1 MKTVGVIGGSGL
13 YEMSGFENIE
23 SVNVE
28 TPWGKPSDEIV
39 ICSSRGFR
47 VAFLPRH
54 GRGHTILPSEIN
66 YRANIYA
73 LKSLGVQWI
82 ISVGAV
88 GSMKENIKPGEVVIP
103 DQFIDHTKKRES
115 SFFGKGVAAHIS
127 MADPVCGGLAE
138 VLRKS
143 ATETG
148 AAVHKGGTYICI
160 EGPQFSSR
168 AESFLY
174 RNWGADV
181 IGMTNMPEAKLA
193 REAEICYAT
202 LALPTDYDCWHT
214 EHEAVTVE
222 NIIATLKSNV
232 ETAKKIIRKS
242 LELLDGSRNCPCP
255 SALENA
261 IITSPEMMDKET
273 KRKLGIIIERLA
285 Q

>member
-13 YEMSGFENIE
+13 YEMSGLENIE

-39 ICSSRGFR
+39 ICSARGFR

-54 GRGHTILPSEIN
+54 GRGHGILPSEIN

-73 LKSLGVQWI
+73 LKSLGAQWI

-138 VLRKS
+138 VLHKS
-143 ATETG
+143 AAETG

-202 LALPTDYDCWHT
+202 LALPTDYDCWHA

-222 NIIATLKSNV
+222 NIMATLKSNV
-232 ETAKKIIRKS
+232 ETAKKIIKKS
-242 LELLDGSRNCPCP
+242 LELLDGSRNCPCS

-261 IITSPEMMDKET
+261 IITSPEIMDKEA
-273 KRKLGIIIERLA
+273 KRKLGIIIERIIK
-285 Q
+285 